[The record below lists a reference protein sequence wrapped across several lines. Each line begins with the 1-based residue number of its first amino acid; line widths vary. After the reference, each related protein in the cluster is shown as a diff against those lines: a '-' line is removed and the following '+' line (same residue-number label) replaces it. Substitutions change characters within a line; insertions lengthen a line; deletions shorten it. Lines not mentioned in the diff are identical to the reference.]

1 MDKRILISTIVIFV
15 IIGSLLACRS
25 IKVVEKPVENPLSY
39 ADNYLNHI
47 LSTGQSLS
55 IGTNGAPALTTTQP
69 YNNVMLN
76 WLSFAP
82 LVETNVE
89 TISSAMAN
97 SITAHVSYD
106 KYQIAVTRHGVGA
119 TSYTGLKKGTIPY
132 YNGMIQV
139 LLVKANAESLGK
151 IYRVIGVTTIHGE
164 SDHLA
169 GSGLYYEGYLVEW
182 QRDYENDIKSI
193 TGQVGT
199 IPMFT
204 DQMSSYTGLNSATS
218 EIPLAQLSAYENNPT
233 KIILVGPKYFLNYS
247 DSAHLTNT
255 SYRWLGEYY
264 GKVIKK
270 VIVDKQTWKPLMPE
284 RIVRNS
290 NIIYVQF
297 SVPVPPLVFDTS
309 LVLAKPNY
317 GFEYYDDSSSASIIN
332 IEIINSDTVKITL
345 NTRPTGS
352 NQRLRYAYTG
362 TAGAYPGAQSL
373 GSARGNLRDSDS
385 TSSLYGNTL
394 YNWSVHFDKAITS
407 YP

>member
-1 MDKRILISTIVIFV
+1 MSKRILVSALVIFV
-15 IIGSLLACRS
+15 IIGSILACPS
-25 IKVVEKPVENPLSY
+25 INGVEKPVANPVSY

-76 WLSFAP
+76 CLSLSP

-97 SITAHVSYD
+97 SITAHVSYG
-106 KYQIAVTRHGVGA
+106 KYQIAVTRNGVGA
-119 TSYTGLKKGTIPY
+119 TPYAGLKKGTIPY
-132 YNGMIQV
+132 YNGLMQV
-139 LLVKANAESLGK
+139 LLVKANAEALGK

-164 SDHLA
+164 SDQLA
-169 GSGLYYEGYLVEW
+169 GNGPYYEGYLVEW
-182 QRDYENDIKSI
+182 QHDYEKDIESI
-193 TGQVGT
+193 TGQTGT

-204 DQMSSYTGLNSATS
+204 DQMSSYTGYNSATS
-218 EIPLAQLSAYENNPT
+218 EIPLAQLSAYENNPQ
-233 KIILVGPKYFLNYS
+233 KIVLVGPKYFLNYS

-270 VIVDKQTWKPLMPE
+270 VVVDKQTWRPLLPE

-290 NIIYVQF
+290 NIIYIQF
-297 SVPVPPLVFDTS
+297 SVPVPPLVLDTS
-309 LVLAKPNY
+309 LILAKKNY
-317 GFEYYDDSSSASIIN
+317 GFEYYDDSSSASITN
-332 IEIINSDTVKITL
+332 VEIINSDTVKITL
-345 NTRPTGS
+345 NTRPIGS

-373 GSARGNLRDSDS
+373 GSSRGNLRDSDS
-385 TSSLYGNTL
+385 TASIYGNTL
-394 YNWSVHFDKAITS
+394 YNWAVHFDKAITS